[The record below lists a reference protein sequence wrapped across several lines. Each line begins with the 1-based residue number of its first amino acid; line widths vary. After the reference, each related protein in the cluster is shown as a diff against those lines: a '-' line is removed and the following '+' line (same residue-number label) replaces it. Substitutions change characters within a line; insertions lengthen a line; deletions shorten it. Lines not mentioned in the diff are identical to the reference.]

1 MNARAVL
8 FPETRSGNPP
18 RREFT
23 RDVPKHFDGG
33 DIDNNGRWYG
43 EEMCCLECRETKHM
57 RVGITATYLLATLDC
72 GECGE
77 PFAEYWV

>member
-1 MNARAVL
+1 MIRSTSNVL
-8 FPETRSGNPP
+8 HTTYGNVP

-33 DIDNNGRWYG
+33 DIDNNGHWVG
-43 EEMCCLECRETKHM
+43 EEMGCLECRETRQM
-57 RVGITATYLLATLDC
+57 RSSATATYLLASLNC